1 MSNAVKH
8 VMLRVIKRRL
18 EDKESLERIFKDF
31 PRLSS
36 ADRQELRDEL
46 GIDQEHPEND
56 IE

>member
-46 GIDQEHPEND
+46 GIDQEHLENYV
-56 IE
+56 E

>member
-36 ADRQELRDEL
+36 TDRQELQNEL
-46 GIDQEHPEND
+46 GIDQEHPENYV
-56 IE
+56 E